1 MPFITSHV
9 ELGQKADHCHPA
21 HIAARPATVSATALG
36 TAMQPRATDA
46 PSAAVV
52 VVIVVVFVASTT
64 CVKLVKLKTGVVL
77 RHGVGT
83 KRHKA

>member
-9 ELGQKADHCHPA
+9 ELGQKADHCH
-21 HIAARPATVSATALG
+21 IAARLATVSATALG

-77 RHGVGT
+77 RHG
-83 KRHKA
+83 